1 MDWTVLTTSHLGYG
15 NAALTYLPPRR
26 RISVRHPDWRILPT
40 NQLQLRGVQAEPTA
54 AVLKQQVIHPIATI
68 ASEQAPETV
77 AAVGLE
83 ARKTAAI
90 IGQSAEPA
98 ADKFVHEQLL

>member
-1 MDWTVLTTSHLGYG
+1 MMVFLDVWS
-15 NAALTYLPPRR
+15 
-26 RISVRHPDWRILPT
+26 
-40 NQLQLRGVQAEPTA
+40 QAEPTA
-54 AVLKQQVIHPIATI
+54 QALKEQYIHPIATI

-90 IGQSAEPA
+90 IGRNAEPA
-98 ADKFVHEQLL
+98 ADKFVNEQLL

>member
-1 MDWTVLTTSHLGYG
+1 M
-15 NAALTYLPPRR
+15 
-26 RISVRHPDWRILPT
+26 
-40 NQLQLRGVQAEPTA
+40 
-54 AVLKQQVIHPIATI
+54 LKQQVIHPIATI

>member
-1 MDWTVLTTSHLGYG
+1 M
-15 NAALTYLPPRR
+15 
-26 RISVRHPDWRILPT
+26 RHPDWRILPT